1 MDISKYVLVALAVV
15 GLFSIWRGVSEST
28 LSGDVGKVYH
38 SHVAVLNEAYTQT
51 KYQRLSEELE
61 KPSLSDS
68 RHSETI
74 QPIFQPKRYIS
85 NDPHLEE
92 QWALQHIHAPKLWQ
106 VTAGNSQILVAV
118 LDTGIDQRHEDLRG
132 KIIADVNFTSSQTTE
147 DILGHGTHVA
157 GIIAANRNNGLG
169 IVGLAPESSLLNV
182 KVANDKGQSD
192 ISEVAEGII
201 WAVDNGASVINLS
214 IALEEYS
221 PQLEDA
227 VRYAWSHG
235 AVIVAAAGNSGSKP
249 PVYPAFFENCIA
261 VAALRQDGTL
271 APLSNHGDWV
281 DIAAPGFNIYSTLPG
296 NGYGYKSGTSFATA
310 YVSGLAALLFTVV
323 SDNNYDGRLNDE
335 VRAAIEAG
343 HTIIDIQGVGGGC
356 IDAASSLIV
365 VYDTDQIHK
374 NAAALMTRF
383 DK

>member
-1 MDISKYVLVALAVV
+1 MDISKYVLVALAAL

-28 LSGDVGKVYH
+28 LSGDVSNVCH
-38 SHVAVLNEAYTQT
+38 SQVTVLNEAYTQT
-51 KYQRLSEELE
+51 EYQRLSEELE
-61 KPSLSDS
+61 KPPLSDS
-68 RHSETI
+68 SYSETI
-74 QPIFQPKRYIS
+74 PPIFQPNRYIS

-92 QWALQHIHAPKLWQ
+92 QWALQYIHAPKLWQ

-118 LDTGIDQRHEDLRG
+118 LDTGIDQHHEDLCG
-132 KIIADVNFTSSQTTE
+132 KIMADVNFTSSQTTE
-147 DILGHGTHVA
+147 DVLGHGTHVA

-192 ISEVAEGII
+192 ISAVAEGII
-201 WAVDNGASVINLS
+201 WAVDKGASVINMS

-235 AVIVAAAGNSGSKP
+235 AVIVAAAGNSGSEL

-261 VAALRQDGTL
+261 VTALRQDGTL
-271 APLSNHGDWV
+271 APLSNYGDWV
-281 DIAAPGFNIYSTLPG
+281 DIAAPGFNIYSTLPS
-296 NGYGYKSGTSFATA
+296 NNYGYKSGTSFATA

-335 VRAAIEAG
+335 VRAGIEAG
-343 HTIIDIQGVGGGC
+343 CSDTGICIVGKGC
-356 IDAASSLIV
+356 IDAAGSLIA
-365 VYDTDQIHK
+365 VYDTNFVVK
-374 NAAALMTRF
+374 
-383 DK
+383 

>member
-1 MDISKYVLVALAVV
+1 MNISKYVLVALAVV

-28 LSGDVGKVYH
+28 LISDGVGKVCY
-38 SHVAVLNEAYTQT
+38 SHETVLTEAYTQT
-51 KYQRLSEELE
+51 KYQRLSEEFE
-61 KPSLSDS
+61 KPPLSDS
-68 RHSETI
+68 NHSKSI
-74 QPIFQPKRYIS
+74 QPIFQPKQYIS
-85 NDPHLEE
+85 NDPHLKE
-92 QWALQHIHAPKLWQ
+92 QWALQYIHAPELWQ

-118 LDTGIDQRHEDLRG
+118 LDTGIDQHHEDLCG

-192 ISEVAEGII
+192 ISAVAEGII
-201 WAVDNGASVINLS
+201 WAVNEGASIINMS

-235 AVIVAAAGNSGSKP
+235 AVIVAAAGNSGCEL

-261 VAALRQDGTL
+261 VTALRQDGTL

-310 YVSGLAALLFTVV
+310 YVSGLAALLFTIV

-335 VRAAIEAG
+335 VRVAVEAG
-343 HTIIDIQGVGGGC
+343 YPIIDMQGVGGGC
-356 IDAASSLIV
+356 IDAASSLIA
-365 VYDTDQIHK
+365 VYDTNCVAK
-374 NAAALMTRF
+374 
-383 DK
+383 

>member
-1 MDISKYVLVALAVV
+1 MTLAAI
-15 GLFSIWRGVSEST
+15 GIFSIWHGASESAP
-28 LSGDVGKVYH
+28 SGDAGNVYY
-38 SHVAVLNEAYTQT
+38 SDVAVLNAGYTPT

-61 KPSLSDS
+61 KPPLSDS

-85 NDPHLEE
+85 NDPHLEK

-118 LDTGIDQRHEDLRG
+118 LDTGIDQHHEDLRG
-132 KIIADVNFTSSQTTE
+132 RIIADVNFTSSQTTE
-147 DILGHGTHVA
+147 DILGHGTHIA

-169 IVGLAPESSLLNV
+169 IAGLAPKSSLLNV
-182 KVANDKGQSD
+182 KVANDKGQSN
-192 ISEVAEGII
+192 ISAVAEGII
-201 WAVDNGASVINLS
+201 WSADKGANVINIS
-214 IALEEYS
+214 IALKEYS

-235 AVIVAAAGNSGSKP
+235 AVIVAAAGNSGNELSI
-249 PVYPAFFENCIA
+249 YPALFENCIA

-310 YVSGLAALLFTVV
+310 YVSGLAALLFTEV
-323 SDNNYDGRLNDE
+323 SDSNYNGRLNDE

-343 HTIIDIQGVGGGC
+343 RRDIGIDGVGNGV
-356 IDAASSLIV
+356 IDAAKSMAEIGF
-365 VYDTDQIHK
+365 
-374 NAAALMTRF
+374 TR
-383 DK
+383 